1 MSDAEEY
8 NRVRVSA
15 DGVRVLKRFA
25 ADEFPVPAI
34 AFDFTSG
41 RDESVTVRL
50 SDTVPD
56 EIDVEDLG
64 FHPDYGSEFWTI
76 EEGRITFEREFEPDA
91 TYTTVYGIRAAG
103 DDVEPF
109 LSEPTI
115 EEVDPPLPEGAE
127 NKIDGSESEEDI
139 VLESDD
145 ALVEDAIASGV
156 ENDESADGDTEGIPT
171 LELNEPAAES
181 DASTE
186 SQSPAIAADT
196 LVTALAAELRNGS
209 VPTEDVEQLRDALSP
224 NGGSTTARLD
234 QLQRDITDL
243 RAYANALE
251 EFLDENGTGAELIEE
266 FSEQVGAFE
275 EDIERLETEVVV
287 GLRRSF
293 DDLEAEFEN
302 LESDVRSEFE
312 RVDELASQTEA
323 FDERTDSLAER
334 IDSAAGRTAEL
345 TRRFEAFDER
355 TETLESEFE
364 AVSEQAETASERA
377 ETAAERA
384 ESAEEQTEGLQEQFA
399 SVETRAEEMSNEF
412 EAIQEKTDGID
423 DRFESVESRTDE
435 VAGQAE
441 EIVDRL
447 DELATQTDE
456 IVDRL
461 DQTQSDIEDLREWK
475 EQITQT
481 FGG

>member
-76 EEGRITFEREFEPDA
+76 EEGRITFEREFEPEA

-127 NKIDGSESEEDI
+127 DQLNGDESQGDI

-145 ALVEDAIASGV
+145 ALVEDAIASGI
-156 ENDESADGDTEGIPT
+156 ESTPSADGEPEEIPK

-181 DASTE
+181 ESTTETETQAPTISAE
-186 SQSPAIAADT
+186 S
-196 LVTALAAELRNGS
+196 LVTALATELRNGS
-209 VPTEDVEQLRDALSP
+209 VPKEDVEQLRNALSP
-224 NGGSTTARLD
+224 EGGSTTARLD

-266 FSEQVGAFE
+266 FSEQVDSFE

-345 TRRFEAFDER
+345 TRRFEEFDER
-355 TETLESEFE
+355 TETLEDEFVD
-364 AVSEQAETASERA
+364 VSEQA

-384 ESAEEQTEGLQEQFA
+384 ESAEEQASGLEEQFA
-399 SVETRAEEMSNEF
+399 SVEERAEEMSEEF

-435 VAGQAE
+435 VASQAE
-441 EIVDRL
+441 ELVDQL
-447 DELATQTDE
+447 DELTTQTDE